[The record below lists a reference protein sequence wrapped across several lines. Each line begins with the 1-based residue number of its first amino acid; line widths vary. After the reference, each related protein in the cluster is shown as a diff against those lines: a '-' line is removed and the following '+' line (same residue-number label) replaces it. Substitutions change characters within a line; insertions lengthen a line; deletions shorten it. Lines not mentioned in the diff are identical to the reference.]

1 MPPFSGTHQNRRDA
15 KGRVSV
21 PAPFR
26 NILKAADG
34 TAGLVLR
41 PSHRNP
47 CIEGWP
53 AAAFEGLTA
62 RLESMDVLSK
72 EYDDLSTTYYSEAWP
87 TEPDKEGRVLLPDTL
102 VEHAGLGETVE
113 FVGVGRIFQIWEP
126 AAAAAHRKAVRE
138 RMLARD
144 MMQAAAG

>member
-1 MPPFSGTHQNRRDA
+1 MTPFLGTHQNRRDA

-26 NILKAADG
+26 NALKTAEG

-41 PSHRNP
+41 PSHKYA

-62 RLESMDVLSK
+62 QLEAMDSFSDA
-72 EYDDLSTTYYSEAWP
+72 YDDMATALYADACP
-87 TEPDKEGRVLLPDTL
+87 IDPDKEGRVLLPDSL
-102 VEHAGLGETVE
+102 VAHAGLGETVE
-113 FVGVGRIFQIWEP
+113 FVGHGRIFEIWEP
-126 AAAAAHRKAVRE
+126 AAAAAHRKAARE
-138 RMLARD
+138 RARART
-144 MMQAAAG
+144 MMQAAGA